1 VYGFEKA
8 NLFGD
13 TEQRQLRLFAA
24 QAAGALRLASRQ
36 HKDAA
41 LMAQLE
47 EALNSRSVIDQGL
60 GILIARH
67 QLTAAEAFDLLR
79 RQSQNSKRKLR
90 DIADD
95 LVTQASGE
103 PPAPGRPFDLS

>member
-1 VYGFEKA
+1 
-8 NLFGD
+8 
-13 TEQRQLRLFAA
+13 
-24 QAAGALRLASRQ
+24 
-36 HKDAA
+36 
-41 LMAQLE
+41 MAQLE

-67 QLTAAEAFDLLR
+67 QLTAAEAFDLLG